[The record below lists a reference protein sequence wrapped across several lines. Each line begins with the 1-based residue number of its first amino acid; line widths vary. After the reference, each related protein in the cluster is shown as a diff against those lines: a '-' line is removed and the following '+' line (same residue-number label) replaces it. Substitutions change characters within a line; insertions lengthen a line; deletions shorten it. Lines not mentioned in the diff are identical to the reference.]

1 MKNFI
6 ESSQLH
12 QDEPPNSEELAAERE
27 RERDDGVEEEKSRS
41 RGGGCRTDGRKE
53 EIGRLVGRGRQTR
66 STR

>member
-27 RERDDGVEEEKSRS
+27 RERETMEWRRRNREAEEEVAGRME
-41 RGGGCRTDGRKE
+41 GRKKLA
-53 EIGRLVGRGRQTR
+53 GW
-66 STR
+66 